1 MPVIRLIRIV
11 FLVPLLL
18 LTACSMTGNYNGD
31 AHRQLVM
38 LQALH
43 MQFIDDAT
51 MNDTRDAALDERD
64 YRLQYRA
71 ARLFAENLG
80 DPLRLDN
87 LQSLHTLWQVQS
99 DRFRQQQRPFNSA
112 QARLFSRQASAA
124 YQQAI
129 HGECLRPHSVCHQG
143 L

>member
-1 MPVIRLIRIV
+1 
-11 FLVPLLL
+11 
-18 LTACSMTGNYNGD
+18 MTGNYNGD

-43 MQFIDDAT
+43 LQFIDDAT
-51 MNDTRDAALDERD
+51 TLDARNVALDARD
-64 YRLQYRA
+64 YHLQYRA

-87 LQSLHTLWQVQS
+87 LQSLNNLWLVQY
-99 DRFRQQQRPFNSA
+99 DRFQQQQRPFNNA
-112 QARLFSRQASAA
+112 QARLFSRQTSAA

-129 HGECLRPHSVCHQG
+129 HGECLRPHSVCQ
-143 L
+143 

>member
-1 MPVIRLIRIV
+1 MPVIRFIRIT
-11 FLVPLLL
+11 FLLPLLL
-18 LTACSMTGNYNGD
+18 LTACSITGNYNDD

-43 MQFIDDAT
+43 LQFIDDAT
-51 MNDTRDAALDERD
+51 TRDARNVALDARD
-64 YRLQYRA
+64 YHLQYRA

-87 LQSLHTLWQVQS
+87 LQSLNNIWQVQY
-99 DRFRQQQRPFNSA
+99 DRFQQQQRPFNSA
-112 QARLFSRQASAA
+112 QVRLFSRQANTA

-129 HGECLRPHSVCHQG
+129 HGECLRPHSVCQ
-143 L
+143 